1 MSFPNE
7 KETDKDQSPEPDQ
20 TSHSETETT
29 TSPSPDDTS
38 STAGEAEAA
47 TPTSTP
53 NDETGTA
60 ASATAAGANTTATSD
75 TAGSANTVGNVT
87 AQYQTLDSDT
97 DSTRSFM
104 WVGYLVAI
112 LIVVLII
119 LGVLYQLEKQGRS
132 STNVFDSLISS
143 QEAQSVVATVNGEP
157 ITQRELSQSIT
168 QFGEAA
174 QAQGVDTTNEESQ
187 AQLREQAL
195 TVLVNTE
202 LLRQAAVARDITISE
217 EAATEQFETIRSDIG
232 GPDAL
237 AERLSVLGLTEEE
250 LRAQIREELVIQELL
265 DSLFLE
271 AEVEVTEEEIQST
284 YQQAAAAGNELPPLE
299 EVRPAIEEQLLAQKE
314 QQVIDQFL
322 AEQREAATIEGLP
335 SSN

>member
-1 MSFPNE
+1 MSFPND
-7 KETDKDQSPEPDQ
+7 KETDTTQEPNTNQSTDTPKHTSGEQPTETASSEGVGSSEGQADTARTADQSGSGEVP
-20 TSHSETETT
+20 TT
-29 TSPSPDDTS
+29 D
-38 STAGEAEAA
+38 
-47 TPTSTP
+47 
-53 NDETGTA
+53 
-60 ASATAAGANTTATSD
+60 AAGA
-75 TAGSANTVGNVT
+75 GTVA
-87 AQYQTLDSDT
+87 AQYATVDADT
-97 DSTRSFM
+97 DSARSFM

-112 LIVVLII
+112 LIVVVII

-132 STNVFDSLISS
+132 STAIFDSLLSS

-157 ITQRELSQSIT
+157 ISQRELEQSIA

-174 QAQGVDTTNEESQ
+174 QAQGMDTTNEESQ

-202 LLRQAAVARDITISE
+202 LLRQAAAERDITISE
-217 EAATEQFETIRSDIG
+217 EEATEQFETIRADIG

-237 AERLSVLGLTEEE
+237 AERLTVLGLTEEE

-284 YQQAAAAGNELPPLE
+284 YEQAAAAGNELPPLE

-322 AEQREAATIEGLP
+322 ATEREEADIEGLP
-335 SSN
+335 SSAASPSGAAVPSGG